1 MSDSQ
6 VPQQDA
12 AGEDFRLCADAP
24 LFARVGFRPIP
35 VEEIGLYEDEFRA
48 SWPVHTTPV
57 SLPDW
62 READAE

>member
-12 AGEDFRLCADAP
+12 AGEDFRLRADAP